1 VSVLVKICGLNAPAA
16 VDAAASADFG
26 GFIFFPRSPR
36 HVEPGT
42 AGALAARLPARVKR
56 VAVVVD
62 ADDATL
68 DAIVAGLKPDL
79 IQLHGKE
86 TPARAREI
94 RARLGCGTIKAMSVS
109 EPADLDAA
117 AVFAD
122 AVDFLLFDAKPP
134 KRPDALP
141 GGNAVSFDWTML
153 AGRRFASRG
162 CSRAASMPA
171 TSPRRSL
178 PAARPPSTSPR
189 ASRARPVARIPP
201 ASLPSSPPRAAE
213 PATRR
218 RGAATACRVGRRGAW
233 PQHRRVQC
241 IRLGAD
247 REECQR

>member
-1 VSVLVKICGLNAPAA
+1 MSVLVKICGLNAPAA
-16 VDAAASADFG
+16 VDAAAGADFG

-62 ADDATL
+62 ADDDAL

-94 RARLGCGTIKAMSVS
+94 RARLGLGTIKALSVS

-117 AVFAD
+117 AMFAD
-122 AVDFLLFDAKPP
+122 AVDWLLFDAKPP

-141 GGNAVSFDWTML
+141 GGNAVSFDWTIL
-153 AGRRFASRG
+153 AGRRFAQPWLLSG
-162 CSRAASMPA
+162 GLDAGNVAVAIA
-171 TSPRRSL
+171 TSGAAAVDVSSGVESAPGRKDPARIAAFIA
-178 PAARPPSTSPR
+178 AAR
-189 ASRARPVARIPP
+189 
-201 ASLPSSPPRAAE
+201 
-213 PATRR
+213 
-218 RGAATACRVGRRGAW
+218 G
-233 PQHRRVQC
+233 
-241 IRLGAD
+241 
-247 REECQR
+247 

>member
-62 ADDATL
+62 ADDAAL

-94 RARLGCGTIKAMSVS
+94 RARLGCGTIKAMSIS
-109 EPADLDAA
+109 EPADLVAA

-141 GGNAVSFDWTML
+141 GGNAVSFDWTLL
-153 AGRRFASRG
+153 AGRRFARPWLLSG
-162 CSRAASMPA
+162 GLDAGNVAAAIAASGATAVDVSSGVESAPGRKDPA
-171 TSPRRSL
+171 RIAAFIV
-178 PAARPPSTSPR
+178 AAR
-189 ASRARPVARIPP
+189 
-201 ASLPSSPPRAAE
+201 
-213 PATRR
+213 
-218 RGAATACRVGRRGAW
+218 G
-233 PQHRRVQC
+233 
-241 IRLGAD
+241 
-247 REECQR
+247 

>member
-42 AGALAARLPARVKR
+42 AGALAARLPVRVKR

-68 DAIVAGLKPDL
+68 DAIVAGLSPDL

-94 RARLGCGTIKAMSVS
+94 RARLGLGTIKALSVS
-109 EPADLDAA
+109 EPADLDAT

-122 AVDFLLFDAKPP
+122 AVDWLLFDAKPP

-141 GGNAVSFDWTML
+141 GGNAVSFDWTIL
-153 AGRRFASRG
+153 AGRRFAQPWLLSG
-162 CSRAASMPA
+162 GLDSGNVAAAIA
-171 TSPRRSL
+171 TSGATAVDVSSGVESAPGRKDPARIAAFIA
-178 PAARPPSTSPR
+178 AAR
-189 ASRARPVARIPP
+189 
-201 ASLPSSPPRAAE
+201 
-213 PATRR
+213 
-218 RGAATACRVGRRGAW
+218 G
-233 PQHRRVQC
+233 
-241 IRLGAD
+241 
-247 REECQR
+247 

>member
-1 VSVLVKICGLNAPAA
+1 MSVLVKICGLNAPAA
-16 VDAAASADFG
+16 VDAAAGADFG

-62 ADDATL
+62 ADDDAL

-94 RARLGCGTIKAMSVS
+94 RARLGLGTIKALSVS
-109 EPADLDAA
+109 EPADLDAT

-122 AVDFLLFDAKPP
+122 AVDWLLFDAKPP

-141 GGNAVSFDWTML
+141 GGNAVSFDWKIL
-153 AGRRFASRG
+153 AGRRFAQPWLLSG
-162 CSRAASMPA
+162 GLDAGNVAAAIA
-171 TSPRRSL
+171 TSGATAVDVSSGVESAPGRKDPARIAAFIA
-178 PAARPPSTSPR
+178 AAR
-189 ASRARPVARIPP
+189 
-201 ASLPSSPPRAAE
+201 
-213 PATRR
+213 
-218 RGAATACRVGRRGAW
+218 
-233 PQHRRVQC
+233 
-241 IRLGAD
+241 D
-247 REECQR
+247 